1 MTMMKLSDF
10 ESNENVYK
18 TGQQG
23 KKQEPFSK
31 STWVATAIMKH
42 IVVNTLC
49 NLFVFV
55 FKEKY

>member
-1 MTMMKLSDF
+1 MMKLNDF

-23 KKQEPFSK
+23 KRQEAFSK

-55 FKEKY
+55 FKEKH